1 MNRKIIPV
9 SPSQLTSLDLEAF
22 VHQAKALNQRNRE
35 RFTTPF
41 PKQDSRWISH
51 YQFEPRPI
59 TLTDKGAIE
68 GGLSWL
74 VGATL
79 DFSFARDLCADAYG
93 ARGGT
98 CYDPASLLF
107 LEVAAKVD
115 GYPDYASFCRDLEQ
129 ADKGHCYRDLAGLD
143 EAIPG
148 QDSFSNF
155 RKRVGHS
162 VVEQTTAI
170 MVQLFIDFG
179 LIKGEIVSTDG
190 QLEPTHSRFKG
201 CAYACEDC
209 KGFAI
214 NEAQRHDL
222 VQQLQ
227 SGSLR
232 LEMICPFPE
241 VVDKVR
247 EATAKKGAPKDP
259 KVTLLE
265 VEPLPPEQ
273 DASKSHPKLAELLS
287 VPQDRL
293 PPVRLKWSHLSLG
306 PSGEWRASC
315 PKVPS
320 DLEAGVGYHVDNQN
334 PGQKERVFGYLHLK
348 TTDLHPDFALELPLG
363 NSTYAANADEGTEF
377 IGHRSALAMPVLPG
391 QIQLADAA
399 HDQITNYHWVHD
411 QGGIAVFAYNPR
423 NEHLDATS
431 LLNRGYDKNGTPYA
445 PCGRLCHSNG
455 YDYQAQSRQYVC
467 GLQCPPE
474 EQQRC
479 PHRHGVLGYC
489 HRMSF
494 RDHPRLIGPIERGSP
509 QWRQLYGMRSASERT
524 NSYDQEVIAKGSAV
538 KMRGLAAFSFAGAI
552 RTLGQLLRRACNFV
566 LDATYTLG
574 RLHPLRT

>member
-1 MNRKIIPV
+1 MNRKIISV
-9 SPSQLTSLDLEAF
+9 AHSQLTSVDLEAF
-22 VHQAKALNQRNRE
+22 ISQAKALNQQNRE

-41 PKQDSRWISH
+41 PKPDSRWISH
-51 YQFEPRPI
+51 YQFQPRPI
-59 TLTDKGAIE
+59 TFTDKGAVE
-68 GGLSWL
+68 GNLSWL

-79 DFSFARDLCADAYG
+79 DFSFARDLCAGAYG
-93 ARGGT
+93 TRGGH

-129 ADKGHCYRDLAGLD
+129 ADKGRCYCDLAGLH

-148 QDSFSNF
+148 QDSFSHF

-162 VVEQTTAI
+162 VVDHTTAV

-190 QLEPTHSRFKG
+190 QLEPSHARFKG
-201 CAYACEDC
+201 CAYACQGCQELPLN
-209 KGFAI
+209 K
-214 NEAQRHDL
+214 AQRHDL
-222 VQQLQ
+222 AQQLQ
-227 SGSLR
+227 SGSTR
-232 LEMICPFPE
+232 LEIICPFPE

-247 EATAKKGAPKDP
+247 QATAKTGTPQEP
-259 KVTLLE
+259 KVAVLA
-265 VEPLPPEQ
+265 VEPLPPAQ
-273 DASKSHPKLAELLS
+273 TSSTSHQKLAELLG
-287 VPQDRL
+287 VPKDQL
-293 PPVRLKWSHLSLG
+293 PPARLKWCHLSLS
-306 PSGEWRASC
+306 PTGELRASC

-320 DLEAGVGYHVDNQN
+320 DLEAGVGYHVDTKN
-334 PGQKERVFGYLHLK
+334 PGQKERIFGYLHLK

-363 NSTYAANADEGTEF
+363 NSTYAAGTDEGREF

-391 QIQLADAA
+391 QVQLGDSAN
-399 HDQITNYHWVHD
+399 DQIDNYHWVDD
-411 QGGIAVFAYNPR
+411 QGGIALFAYNRR
-423 NEHLDATS
+423 NEHLDPEA
-431 LLNRGYDKNGTPYA
+431 LLARGYDQHGTPYA
-445 PCGRLCHSNG
+445 PCGRLCRSNG

-479 PHRHGVLGYC
+479 PHRYGVLGYC
-489 HRMSF
+489 HRMTF
-494 RDHPRLIGPIERGSP
+494 RDHPRLIGPIQRGSQ
-509 QWRQLYGMRSASERT
+509 QWQQLYGMRSASERT
-524 NSYDQEVIAKGSAV
+524 NSYDQEVISKGSAV
-538 KMRGLAAFSFAGAI
+538 KMRGLAAFRFAGAI

-574 RLHPLRT
+574 RLHPLHT

>member
-9 SPSQLTSLDLEAF
+9 SHAQLTSLDLEAF
-22 VHQAKALNQRNRE
+22 VRQAEALNQRNRE
-35 RFTTPF
+35 RFTSPF
-41 PKQDSRWISH
+41 PKCPSRWISH

-59 TLTDKGAIE
+59 TFTDQGAVE

-74 VGATL
+74 VGTTL

-93 ARGGT
+93 TRGGN

-129 ADKGHCYRDLAGLD
+129 AEKGRCYRDLAGLD

-162 VVEQTTAI
+162 VVDQTMDI

-179 LIKGEIVSTDG
+179 LIKGEVVSTDG

-201 CAYACEDC
+201 CAYACEGC

-214 NEAQRHDL
+214 DEAQRHDL
-222 VQQLQ
+222 AQQLQ

-232 LEMICPFPE
+232 LEIICPFPE

-259 KVTLLE
+259 KVALLE

-273 DASKSHPKLAELLS
+273 LSSKLHHKLAERLG
-287 VPQDRL
+287 VPQDQL

-306 PSGEWRASC
+306 PSGELQARC

-320 DLEAGVGYHVDNQN
+320 
-334 PGQKERVFGYLHLK
+334 
-348 TTDLHPDFALELPLG
+348 
-363 NSTYAANADEGTEF
+363 EGW
-377 IGHRSALAMPVLPG
+377 SS
-391 QIQLADAA
+391 
-399 HDQITNYHWVHD
+399 
-411 QGGIAVFAYNPR
+411 
-423 NEHLDATS
+423 DATS
-431 LLNRGYDKNGTPYA
+431 KPVSAITSTTRT
-445 PCGRLCHSNG
+445 
-455 YDYQAQSRQYVC
+455 QAKKSGSLATC
-467 GLQCPPE
+467 TSKPPIFI
-474 EQQRC
+474 
-479 PHRHGVLGYC
+479 PTSLWNY
-489 HRMSF
+489 
-494 RDHPRLIGPIERGSP
+494 P
-509 QWRQLYGMRSASERT
+509 W
-524 NSYDQEVIAKGSAV
+524 
-538 KMRGLAAFSFAGAI
+538 AI
-552 RTLGQLLRRACNFV
+552 RRMRRAPMR
-566 LDATYTLG
+566 APSSLG
-574 RLHPLRT
+574 IAAPWPCPCCQGKSSWQMPPMIR

>member
-1 MNRKIIPV
+1 
-9 SPSQLTSLDLEAF
+9 
-22 VHQAKALNQRNRE
+22 
-35 RFTTPF
+35 
-41 PKQDSRWISH
+41 
-51 YQFEPRPI
+51 
-59 TLTDKGAIE
+59 
-68 GGLSWL
+68 
-74 VGATL
+74 
-79 DFSFARDLCADAYG
+79 
-93 ARGGT
+93 
-98 CYDPASLLF
+98 
-107 LEVAAKVD
+107 
-115 GYPDYASFCRDLEQ
+115 
-129 ADKGHCYRDLAGLD
+129 
-143 EAIPG
+143 
-148 QDSFSNF
+148 
-155 RKRVGHS
+155 
-162 VVEQTTAI
+162 
-170 MVQLFIDFG
+170 LFIDFG

-201 CAYACEDC
+201 CAYACEGC
-209 KGFAI
+209 KAI
-214 NEAQRHDL
+214 PIDEAQRHDL
-222 VQQLQ
+222 AQQLQ
-227 SGSLR
+227 SGSLH
-232 LEMICPFPE
+232 LEIICPFPE

-247 EATAKKGAPKDP
+247 KATAKTGAPKDP

-265 VEPLPPEQ
+265 VDALPPDQ
-273 DASKSHPKLAELLS
+273 ASSKSHRKLAKLFDA
-287 VPQDRL
+287 PTDQL
-293 PPVRLKWSHLSLG
+293 PLVRLNWCHLSLS
-306 PSGEWRASC
+306 PSGELQVRC

-363 NSTYAANADEGTEF
+363 NSTYAAGTDEGTEF

-391 QIQLADAA
+391 QIQLGDAA
-399 HDQITNYHWVHD
+399 NDQIDNYHWVHD
-411 QGGIAVFAYNPR
+411 QGGIALFAYNRR
-423 NEHLDATS
+423 NEHFDAES
-431 LLNRGYDKNGTPYA
+431 LLHRGSDQHGTPYA
-445 PCGRLCHSNG
+445 PCGRLCRSNG

-494 RDHPRLIGPIERGSP
+494 RDHPRLIGPIERGSQ
-509 QWRQLYGMRSASERT
+509 QWQQFYGRRSASERT

>member
-1 MNRKIIPV
+1 MTRKIIPV
-9 SPSQLTSLDLEAF
+9 SHSLLTSLDLEAF
-22 VHQAKALNQRNRE
+22 VSQANSLNQRNQE

-41 PKQDSRWISH
+41 PKPPSRWLSH
-51 YQFEPRPI
+51 YQFQPRSI
-59 TLTDKGAIE
+59 TFTDKGAVE

-79 DFSFARDLCADAYG
+79 DFRFARDLCAGAYG
-93 ARGGT
+93 TRGGP

-115 GYPDYASFCRDLEQ
+115 GYPDYASFCDDLEQ
-129 ADKGHCYRDLAGLD
+129 ADKGRRYRELAGLD

-162 VVEQTTAI
+162 VVDQTIAI

-201 CAYACEDC
+201 CAYACEGCQKFPLD
-209 KGFAI
+209 
-214 NEAQRHDL
+214 EAQRHDL
-222 VQQLQ
+222 AHQLQ

-232 LEMICPFPE
+232 LEIICPFPE

-247 EATAKKGAPKDP
+247 QVTAKTGTPKDP
-259 KVTLLE
+259 QVALLA
-265 VEPLPPEQ
+265 VEPLPPDQ
-273 DASKSHPKLAELLS
+273 PAAQSHPKLAELLG
-287 VPQDRL
+287 VPKDQL
-293 PPVRLKWSHLSLG
+293 PPVRLTWCHLSLS
-306 PSGEWRASC
+306 PSGELHASC

-320 DLEAGVGYHVDNQN
+320 DLDAGVGYHVDNQN
-334 PGQKERVFGYLHLK
+334 PGQKERVFGYVHLK

-363 NSTYAANADEGTEF
+363 NSTYAAGTDEGSEF
-377 IGHRSALAMPVLPG
+377 IGHRSALALPVLPG
-391 QIQLADAA
+391 QIQLGDAA
-399 HDQITNYHWVHD
+399 NDQIDNYHWVHD
-411 QGGIAVFAYNPR
+411 QGGIALFAYNRR
-423 NEHLDATS
+423 NEHLDAAS
-431 LLNRGYDKNGTPYA
+431 LLHRGYDQHGTPYA
-445 PCGRLCHSNG
+445 PCGRLCRSNG

-474 EQQRC
+474 EQQHC
-479 PHRHGVLGYC
+479 PHRYGVLGYC

-494 RDHPRLIGPIERGSP
+494 RDHPRLIGPMQRGSQP
-509 QWRQLYGMRSASERT
+509 WQQLYAMRSASERT

-538 KMRGLAAFSFAGAI
+538 KMRGLAAFRFAGAI
-552 RTLGQLLRRACNFV
+552 RTLGQLLQRACNFV

>member
-1 MNRKIIPV
+1 MDRKIIPV
-9 SPSQLTSLDLEAF
+9 SQAQLTSFDLDAF
-22 VHQAKALNQRNRE
+22 VRQAKALNQQNRE
-35 RFTTPF
+35 RFTRPF
-41 PKQDSRWISH
+41 PKRPSRWISH
-51 YQFEPRPI
+51 DQFQPRSI
-59 TLTDKGAIE
+59 AFTDQGAVE
-68 GGLSWL
+68 GGLSCL

-79 DFSFARDLCADAYG
+79 DFSFARDLCAASYG

-98 CYDPASLLF
+98 GYDPASLLF
-107 LEVAAKVD
+107 LETAAKVD

-129 ADKGHCYRDLAGLD
+129 AEKGRGYRDLAGLD
-143 EAIPG
+143 WAIPG
-148 QDSFSNF
+148 EDSFSNF

-179 LIKGEIVSTDG
+179 LIQGEIVSTDG

-201 CAYACEDC
+201 CAYACEGC
-209 KGFAI
+209 KAI
-214 NEAQRHDL
+214 PIDETQRHDL
-222 VQQLQ
+222 AQQLQ
-227 SGSLR
+227 NGSLR
-232 LEMICPFPE
+232 LEIICPFPE

-247 EATAKKGAPKDP
+247 QATAKTGTPRDP
-259 KVTLLE
+259 RVALLE
-265 VEPLPPEQ
+265 VEALPPDQ
-273 DASKSHPKLAELLS
+273 VSSTSHSKLAKLLDMPKDQ
-287 VPQDRL
+287 V
-293 PPVRLKWSHLSLG
+293 PPVRLKWCHLSRSA
-306 PSGEWRASC
+306 SGELQARCS
-315 PKVPS
+315 KVPS
-320 DLEAGVGYHVDNQN
+320 DLEAGVGYHVDNHH
-334 PGQKERVFGYLHLK
+334 PGHKERVFGYLHLK

-363 NSTYAANADEGTEF
+363 NSTYAAGADEGSEF

-391 QIQLADAA
+391 QIQLGDAA
-399 HDQITNYHWVHD
+399 YDQRDNYHWVND
-411 QGGIAVFAYNPR
+411 QGGIALFAYNRR
-423 NEHLDATS
+423 NQHVDAES
-431 LLNRGYDKNGTPYA
+431 LLSRGYDPHGAPYS

-455 YDYQAQSRQYVC
+455 YHYQAQSRQYVC

-479 PHRHGVLGYC
+479 PHRHGVRGYC

-494 RDHPRLIGPIERGSP
+494 QDHPRLIGPIERGSQ
-509 QWRQLYGMRSASERT
+509 QWRSLYAKRSASERT

-538 KMRGLAAFSFAGAI
+538 KMRGLAAFRFAGAI

>member
-9 SPSQLTSLDLEAF
+9 SDAQLTSLDLDAF
-22 VHQAKALNQRNRE
+22 VRQAKTLNQRNRE
-35 RFTTPF
+35 RFTSLF
-41 PKQDSRWISH
+41 PKRPSRWISH
-51 YQFEPRPI
+51 YQFQSRPI
-59 TLTDKGAIE
+59 TFTDKGAIE

-79 DFSFARDLCADAYG
+79 DFSFARDLCAESYG
-93 ARGGT
+93 ARGGN
-98 CYDPASLLF
+98 CYDPASLLL

-129 ADKGHCYRDLAGLD
+129 AEKGRGYHDLAGLD

-155 RKRVGHS
+155 RKRVGHT
-162 VVEQTTAI
+162 VVNQAMDV

-201 CAYACEDC
+201 CAYACEGC
-209 KGFAI
+209 KGFPI
-214 NEAQRHDL
+214 DEAQRHDL
-222 VQQLQ
+222 AQQLQ

-232 LEMICPFPE
+232 LEMTCPFPE

-247 EATAKKGAPKDP
+247 QATAKTGTPKDP
-259 KVTLLE
+259 KVALLE
-265 VEPLPPEQ
+265 VEALPPDQ
-273 DASKSHPKLAELLS
+273 VSSTSHPQLAELLG
-287 VPQDRL
+287 VPNDQL
-293 PPVRLKWSHLSLG
+293 PPVRLKWCHLSL
-306 PSGEWRASC
+306 SATGELHASC

-334 PGQKERVFGYLHLK
+334 PGHKERVFGYLHLK

-363 NSTYAANADEGTEF
+363 NSTYAAGTDEGSEF

-391 QIQLADAA
+391 QIQLGDAA
-399 HDQITNYHWVHD
+399 NDQIDNYHWVHH
-411 QGGIAVFAYNPR
+411 QGGIALFAYNPR
-423 NEHLDATS
+423 NEHLDAKS
-431 LLNRGYDKNGTPYA
+431 LLKRGYNQHGTPYA
-445 PCGRLCHSNG
+445 PCGRLCRSNG

-474 EQQRC
+474 EQQHC

-494 RDHPRLIGPIERGSP
+494 RDHPPLIGPIERGSP
-509 QWRQLYGMRSASERT
+509 QWHKLYGMRSASERT
-524 NSYDQEVIAKGSAV
+524 NSYDQEVVAKGSAV
-538 KMRGLAAFSFAGAI
+538 KMRGLAAFRFAGAI

-574 RLHPLRT
+574 RLYPLRT